1 MAGGRRPPYRPP
13 SPDPGRAQGPLQLM
27 GPGDNPMQKLAL
39 MMAVMILGMSPAH
52 GCSIGADSRSPG
64 VGGQAEMM
72 PLLPTWFGDDGR
84 TLMTKDTVSSA
95 AAEGNQPVESGE
107 HLIGRILQQIQ
118 LGTGGLNRIGNGITR
133 TGQDEAMEAP
143 GEQEGGPDSREKGQN
158 HKPKGETAPKA
169 AEALR
174 KGADAARGRG
184 RRKSRLYQRTGAR
197 N

>member
-1 MAGGRRPPYRPP
+1 
-13 SPDPGRAQGPLQLM
+13 
-27 GPGDNPMQKLAL
+27 MQKLAL

-52 GCSIGADSRSPG
+52 GCSIGADPRSLG

-72 PLLPTWFGDDGR
+72 PLLPTWFSDDGR
-84 TLMTKDTVSSA
+84 TLMTKDTVNSA
-95 AAEGNQPVESGE
+95 AAEGNQPVEPGE

-118 LGTGGLNRIGNGITR
+118 LGVGDLSRIGNGITR
-133 TGQDEAMEAP
+133 TGRDEAMEAP
-143 GEQEGGPDSREKGQN
+143 GGQKGQN
-158 HKPKGETAPKA
+158 YKPKGETALKA

-184 RRKSRLYQRTGAR
+184 QRKSRLYQRTGAR

>member
-1 MAGGRRPPYRPP
+1 
-13 SPDPGRAQGPLQLM
+13 
-27 GPGDNPMQKLAL
+27 MQKLAL

-52 GCSIGADSRSPG
+52 GCSIGADPRSLG
-64 VGGQAEMM
+64 VGGQAEMT
-72 PLLPTWFGDDGR
+72 PLLPTWVGDDGR

-107 HLIGRILQQIQ
+107 HLTGRILQQIQ
-118 LGTGGLNRIGNGITR
+118 SGIGGLNRIGNGITR
-133 TGQDEAMEAP
+133 TGQDEVMEAP

-158 HKPKGETAPKA
+158 YKPEGETTLKA

-184 RRKSRLYQRTGAR
+184 QRKSRWYQRTGAR